1 MSKLQEIFERIQKTK
16 KDQKEIKAM
25 YKDALKNSSKYQEV
39 LEELDALKAK
49 KKEIEAAVKEDFSKE
64 FDKLEVLKN
73 DLTNDKQLLADAAM
87 SKVAK
92 GEKVEITDANNT
104 QYEPI
109 FSVKF
114 KKIA

>member
-1 MSKLQEIFERIQKTK
+1 MSKLQEIFDRIQKTK
-16 KDQKEIKAM
+16 NEQKEIKAM
-25 YKDALKNSSKYQEV
+25 YRDALKSSSRYQET
-39 LEELDALKAK
+39 LDELDALKAK
-49 KKEIEAAVKEDFSKE
+49 KKEIEAGIKEDFAKE

-73 DLTNDKQLLADAAM
+73 DLVNDNQLLSDAAM
-87 SKVAK
+87 TKVAK

-114 KKIA
+114 KKMS